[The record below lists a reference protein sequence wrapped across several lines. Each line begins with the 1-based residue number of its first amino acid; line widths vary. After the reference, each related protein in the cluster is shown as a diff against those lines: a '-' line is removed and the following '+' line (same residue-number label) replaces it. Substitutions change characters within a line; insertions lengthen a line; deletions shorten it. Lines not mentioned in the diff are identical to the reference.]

1 MTTAIQWR
9 LFNTNIDLAE
19 TTRLQMIELLNSC
32 LADIADLQTHAKHA
46 HWNVK
51 GPQFLS
57 LHDLFEQI
65 ASRLA
70 KGTDELAERITA
82 LGGVAQGT
90 ARQVATASNVPQ
102 YDLGAVMGEEHA
114 RALAKRL
121 AFVGGRIRTNVAVA
135 HQLGDDVTGDLLIDI
150 LRQADKDL
158 WFLEAHF
165 QAEVTV

>member
-1 MTTAIQWR
+1 MTTAIQCR
-9 LFNTNIDLAE
+9 LFHTNIDLAE

-32 LADIADLQTHAKHA
+32 LADVADLQTHAKHA

-70 KGTDELAERITA
+70 KGADTIAERITA
-82 LGGVAQGT
+82 LGGLAQGT
-90 ARQVATASNVPQ
+90 ARQVSAASNVPQ
-102 YDLGAVMGEEHA
+102 YDSDAVVGEEHV
-114 RALAKRL
+114 RALAKRM
-121 AFVGGRIRTNVAVA
+121 AFVGGRIGANVAVA

-150 LRQADKDL
+150 MRQADKDL
-158 WFLEAHF
+158 WFLEVHF
-165 QAEVTV
+165 QVEVTV